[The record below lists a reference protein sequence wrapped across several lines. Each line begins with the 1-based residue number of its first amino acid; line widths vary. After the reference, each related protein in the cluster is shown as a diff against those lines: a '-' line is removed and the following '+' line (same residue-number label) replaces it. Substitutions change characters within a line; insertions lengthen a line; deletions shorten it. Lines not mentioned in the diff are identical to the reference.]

1 MQVSDITVGFY
12 PEALFFVTSPE
23 KSNLSTDSTAMDSVV
38 DVSETSFDQDISF
51 IDVGSE
57 NELDELNTDLFELS
71 VQESVKDDS
80 ESFNEALSFDPIK
93 KNPLEEQSFNL
104 DFTALEVEKE
114 MVIDVPDFEFDINFT
129 THEIEKEAVVY
140 VPKFE
145 FAFDLDFVT
154 FDMEKMQKGIN
165 K

>member
-1 MQVSDITVGFY
+1 M
-12 PEALFFVTSPE
+12 
-23 KSNLSTDSTAMDSVV
+23 
-38 DVSETSFDQDISF
+38 
-51 IDVGSE
+51 
-57 NELDELNTDLFELS
+57 NTDLFEFS
-71 VQESVKDDS
+71 VQESVKDDFES
-80 ESFNEALSFDPIK
+80 ELIFFNEALSFDSIQK
-93 KNPLEEQSFNL
+93 DPLEELSFNL

-114 MVIDVPDFEFDINFT
+114 MIIDAPDFEFDINFT

-140 VPKFE
+140 APKFE

>member
-1 MQVSDITVGFY
+1 
-12 PEALFFVTSPE
+12 
-23 KSNLSTDSTAMDSVV
+23 MDSIV

-51 IDVGSE
+51 IGVGSE
-57 NELDELNTDLFELS
+57 NELDELNTDLFEFS

-80 ESFNEALSFDPIK
+80 ESELIFFNEALSFNPIQK
-93 KNPLEEQSFNL
+93 DPLEELSFNL

-114 MVIDVPDFEFDINFT
+114 MIIDVPDFEFDINFT

-140 VPKFE
+140 APKFE